1 MSVRTRSAVGIAAA
15 LFACGSAC
23 TEVVTQ
29 EPGTYPSQKPSQTT
43 APSQTAA
50 GSGSDASQSKPSR
63 SAQEALVTDLSEKEL
78 ARFFSSMPDGRD
90 LPAGSGTVMQGKEIY
105 AAKCA
110 ACHGAQLEGGVGDKL
125 IGGRGTLAASAR
137 KEGEP
142 PVKTLESYWPYAT
155 TLFDYIKRAMP
166 FPMPGSLSNDEVYA
180 LTAYI
185 LNQAHIVPDGATMN
199 RETLPKVEMP
209 NRNGFREAGR

>member
-1 MSVRTRSAVGIAAA
+1 MSVSTRWALGVATA

-29 EPGTYPSQKPSQTT
+29 EPGTYPSQKPSQSTV
-43 APSQTAA
+43 PSQTAQPAPGTDA
-50 GSGSDASQSKPSR
+50 GQGKPST
-63 SAQEALVTDLSEKEL
+63 QEPLVADLSESEL
-78 ARFFSSMPDGRD
+78 AQFFSSMPDGRG
-90 LPAGSGTVMQGKEIY
+90 LPPGSGTVMQGKEVY
-105 AAKCA
+105 TAKCA

-125 IGGRGTLAASAR
+125 IGGRGTLPASAR

-180 LTAYI
+180 VTAYI